1 MYTAKDDGER
11 LAMMQVQMDKAKAAQ
26 RARQKEQATIDL
38 QNYIK
43 AQHAAGE
50 DVEVLTAELERSK
63 AELEKTTAD
72 VAKFKQAVMAKA
84 ADNADW
90 KARWGSVHHTD
101 RMLLAQY
108 RASLKSAI
116 QRKANISQAIS
127 RYEKL
132 LNRTQKAATDIKRL
146 RPLVEDAINKG
157 ILDIDPDM
165 VNHASEFLVIGDR
178 SWRVGQY
185 YDCAGD
191 IVRIKSLDFDSQR
204 ADVEIIFTF
213 KGTKS
218 GNWDVKTLD
227 KQVDV
232 TPDEDAVMQKI
243 SGGVS
248 IAGIN
253 DIISCDDFYRFQQR
267 GMIKITDSYG
277 VQTTE
282 SGYSIDFVGT
292 YTDPLKHAV
301 YPDRRDGALKSS
313 IAKWVLGMM
322 SEGNNRQVRL
332 AEVFLTE
339 LFGSNYGDVIASYGD
354 TLSPE
359 AIQEKIADAIAKMP
373 EKTSQGATR
382 NGDSELEVT
391 NAIFGTHEVRA
402 SDYEITT
409 AQFGT
414 IGIYSNKAEIKQAM
428 DAASARIAAEREANL
443 NHAVAALTQL
453 WVTAIREA
461 ATTGKIT
468 PAIADVV
475 HDGSKFMDAYQ
486 MDAVKLPS
494 AY

>member
-1 MYTAKDDGER
+1 MFFIPDVFLLWFQNGEIRGPRVSVGGAPVLGTDGTPVMRDALKLADEATITAR
-11 LAMMQVQMDKAKAAQ
+11 MNAIPHSNY
-26 RARQKEQATIDL
+26 RAVVFTKEQYARTPLRDDTVDEH
-38 QNYIK
+38 
-43 AQHAAGE
+43 AQDMLYDFVAAGRVASAMDSDSHRKE
-50 DVEVLTAELERSK
+50 AARRRVLSEYS
-63 AELEKTTAD
+63 D
-72 VAKFKQAVMAKA
+72 
-84 ADNADW
+84 
-90 KARWGSVHHTD
+90 SVHHTD
-101 RMLLAQY
+101 RTLLAHY

-116 QRKANISQAIS
+116 QRKANITQAIS

-157 ILDIDPDM
+157 ILDVDPDL
-165 VNHASEFLVIGDR
+165 VNHANEFLVIGDR

-359 AIQEKIADAIAKMP
+359 AIQEKIADAIART
-373 EKTSQGATR
+373 ESGGGGVCS
-382 NGDSELEVT
+382 GDSL
-391 NAIFGTHEVRA
+391 
-402 SDYEITT
+402 
-409 AQFGT
+409 
-414 IGIYSNKAEIKQAM
+414 
-428 DAASARIAAEREANL
+428 
-443 NHAVAALTQL
+443 
-453 WVTAIREA
+453 
-461 ATTGKIT
+461 
-468 PAIADVV
+468 
-475 HDGSKFMDAYQ
+475 
-486 MDAVKLPS
+486 
-494 AY
+494 

>member
-1 MYTAKDDGER
+1 MTSLKTSIKTITYLSDIGCLEIQGASL
-11 LAMMQVQMDKAKAAQ
+11 LAW
-26 RARQKEQATIDL
+26 
-38 QNYIK
+38 
-43 AQHAAGE
+43 
-50 DVEVLTAELERSK
+50 EVLLFLVLMALQ
-63 AELEKTTAD
+63 L
-72 VAKFKQAVMAKA
+72 MAKA

-101 RMLLAQY
+101 RTLLAHY

-116 QRKANISQAIS
+116 QRKANITQAIS

-157 ILDIDPDM
+157 ILDVDPDL
-165 VNHASEFLVIGDR
+165 VNHANEFLVIGDR

-339 LFGSNYGDVIASYGD
+339 LFGSNYGEVIASYGD

-359 AIQEKIADAIAKMP
+359 AIQETIADAIARMP

-391 NAIFGTHEVRA
+391 NAIFGTIRR
-402 SDYEITT
+402 SL
-409 AQFGT
+409 
-414 IGIYSNKAEIKQAM
+414 
-428 DAASARIAAEREANL
+428 AASEGEEQRFPGQLVDYRDKTQRGGRSGRHPTIRITGAPGSPG
-443 NHAVAALTQL
+443 VA
-453 WVTAIREA
+453 
-461 ATTGKIT
+461 
-468 PAIADVV
+468 
-475 HDGSKFMDAYQ
+475 
-486 MDAVKLPS
+486 
-494 AY
+494 